1 LSAQQEYSPGDMVLG
16 QTIKAFLVHN
26 YGERLECRAIQDPCA
41 EKMPRQMVQ
50 KQFEVMK
57 GAAKDLEGKMD

>member
-1 LSAQQEYSPGDMVLG
+1 MLG
-16 QTIKAFLVHN
+16 QTIKAFLVPN
-26 YGERLECRAIQDPCA
+26 YGERLECRAIQDSCA